1 MRKRILTNEKRGL
14 PSKQLKNK
22 GRKRRGNSKKKRRRN
37 KKKIKRRRREEK
49 RKRCSEGRRDTGRNR
64 MLSLNGR
71 EEDKREQDNKIGVTR
86 WEYQNKKRERSNI

>member
-1 MRKRILTNEKRGL
+1 
-14 PSKQLKNK
+14 
-22 GRKRRGNSKKKRRRN
+22 
-37 KKKIKRRRREEK
+37 
-49 RKRCSEGRRDTGRNR
+49 